1 MNREGFKNP
10 SFNFKREDRKQ
21 MEEYIINNRKV
32 IVNLFDNIRDATDA
46 YLIGFLFAD
55 GVYNKATH
63 KRKHRIGVS
72 STNTEIIDFFAK
84 HYQPTSEPKTRSP
97 NSNLKRCIFGKL
109 DYKLLTLSSLFS
121 EKLEKYGVMG
131 LKKDRLYQNVP
142 DELFHSFLLGTF
154 DADGAITFGYRK
166 DRNRLWGNFLLVHQ
180 NENFLLKIKND
191 IHRLYGIETFLNKK
205 GDEGCYVLKTSDR
218 HSVYKLYSVLY
229 GSCNSPMIHIKQKF
243 DKYSNYVKEYQ
254 HNLT

>member
-1 MNREGFKNP
+1 MNKEGFKNP

-84 HYQPTSEPKTRSP
+84 HYQTT
-97 NSNLKRCIFGKL
+97 
-109 DYKLLTLSSLFS
+109 
-121 EKLEKYGVMG
+121 
-131 LKKDRLYQNVP
+131 
-142 DELFHSFLLGTF
+142 
-154 DADGAITFGYRK
+154 
-166 DRNRLWGNFLLVHQ
+166 
-180 NENFLLKIKND
+180 
-191 IHRLYGIETFLNKK
+191 
-205 GDEGCYVLKTSDR
+205 
-218 HSVYKLYSVLY
+218 SVLRMY
-229 GSCNSPMIHIKQKF
+229 NEKRF
-243 DKYSNYVKEYQ
+243 
-254 HNLT
+254 